1 MLQPSPNKLVKL
13 SPGELTLAEETKDRI
28 KAIRR
33 AWKATIE
40 ANRRGALATVIF
52 GIYLVETRA
61 WGERTGAIRHGQFLP
76 WLEKQTPDIHHAT
89 AYRWMEVATAVLET
103 LQISHRA
110 KFDDTLLHQ
119 ALTLPEK
126 RLTPDQS
133 ALRKALFDLVD
144 GKSMKQLRFELC
156 DVEPAGKG
164 GFPIKPG
171 LFEKWIKKNHPEL
184 IGPTGELPTYDSL
197 PAKLKKE
204 YRQYQI
210 DHAPRASAKEQAEA
224 LMAQG
229 RENVEEVELKISI
242 LILQGSAWTHAD
254 TAQLKSLLDRGEEM
268 TALLRKALKEK

>member
-1 MLQPSPNKLVKL
+1 MSIQAQTKLVKL
-13 SPGELTLAEETKDRI
+13 SPTELTLAEETKDRI

-103 LQISHRA
+103 LQISHGA
-110 KFDDTLLHQ
+110 KFDDQLLHQ
-119 ALTLPEK
+119 ALTLPDR

-144 GKSMKQLRFELC
+144 GKSLKQLRFELC
-156 DVEPAGKG
+156 DVEPAQKG
-164 GFPIKPG
+164 GFPIKAG
-171 LFEKWIKKNHPEL
+171 LFEKWIKKHHPEL
-184 IGPTGELPTYDSL
+184 IVDGALPNYESL
-197 PAKLKKE
+197 PGKLKKA
-204 YRQYQI
+204 YRQFQI
-210 DHAPRASAKEQAEA
+210 DHSPRASAKEQAEA
-224 LMAQG
+224 LMEQG
-229 RENVEEVELKISI
+229 RENVEEVETKISI
-242 LILQGSAWTHAD
+242 LILNGNAWTHAE
-254 TAQLKSLLDRGEEM
+254 AVQLKSLLDRGEEM
-268 TALLRKALKEK
+268 TSLLRKAIKDK